1 MHKYFVYILECND
14 KSFYIGVTNNIEE
27 RLGQHQEGLDN
38 HCYTFSRRPVSL
50 LYSEEFSYI
59 NDAIAREKQ
68 LKGWSRKKKLALIS
82 GDYDK
87 LRDLSKNYGN
97 PSTGSG

>member
-1 MHKYFVYILECND
+1 MRFFVYIISNKPKGVL
-14 KSFYIGVTNNIEE
+14 YIGVTNNIEE

-38 HCYTFSRRPVSL
+38 HCYTFPRRPVSL

-68 LKGWSRKKKLALIS
+68 
-82 GDYDK
+82 
-87 LRDLSKNYGN
+87 
-97 PSTGSG
+97 